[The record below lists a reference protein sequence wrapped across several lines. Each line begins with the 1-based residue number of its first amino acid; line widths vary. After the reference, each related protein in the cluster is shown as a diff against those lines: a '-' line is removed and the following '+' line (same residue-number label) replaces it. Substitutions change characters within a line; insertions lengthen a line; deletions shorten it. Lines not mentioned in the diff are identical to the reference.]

1 VRDLPPGWV
10 KSTVGDVVDRV
21 VVGYV
26 GPAKRHYVAGSV
38 PFLLGKNV
46 RAGQLDLSDLER
58 VNDAFQARERKSQ
71 LNARDVVVI
80 RIGRSGEA
88 AVVPDTLG
96 PANCGGLVIAK
107 QPRGVTPEFL
117 AWYLNSPEGLRAS
130 RAEARGM
137 TRQTL
142 NTRKIEAADVPVP
155 PYSEQL
161 RITEKLESL
170 LVRVNVCRERLDRV
184 PEILKRFRESVLEA
198 AVSGK
203 LTEEWRASAHVDITG
218 LQLARDVRARHGSSK
233 QRGSAPNKY
242 TEVDEIREVPES
254 WGWVSGA
261 EVVDPSADIIYG
273 IVQPGPKLNEGVP
286 YVRGMDIENGKI
298 LTQQLLKTSDAIA
311 KRYER
316 ASLRGGDVL
325 LGIIR
330 ATKVAIVPDELA
342 GANITQGTARFR
354 PSSAIRTSYLARVLE
369 APMTQKWLHDCYR
382 GIDMPGLN
390 LADVRRVPIPLP
402 SLEEQDET
410 IRRVDTLFTLGDHL
424 EHLYETGAT
433 SVQTLTPS
441 VLAKAFRGELVPQD
455 PNDEPA
461 EKLLQRIRHLQPAQV
476 RSNPD
481 SKLGRRLL
489 KQRPP
494 KRLKRSGS
502 RRQ

>member
-1 VRDLPPGWV
+1 
-10 KSTVGDVVDRV
+10 
-21 VVGYV
+21 
-26 GPAKRHYVAGSV
+26 
-38 PFLLGKNV
+38 
-46 RAGQLDLSDLER
+46 
-58 VNDAFQARERKSQ
+58 
-71 LNARDVVVI
+71 
-80 RIGRSGEA
+80 
-88 AVVPDTLG
+88 
-96 PANCGGLVIAK
+96 
-107 QPRGVTPEFL
+107 
-117 AWYLNSPEGLRAS
+117 
-130 RAEARGM
+130 
-137 TRQTL
+137 
-142 NTRKIEAADVPVP
+142 
-155 PYSEQL
+155 
-161 RITEKLESL
+161 
-170 LVRVNVCRERLDRV
+170 
-184 PEILKRFRESVLEA
+184 
-198 AVSGK
+198 
-203 LTEEWRASAHVDITG
+203 
-218 LQLARDVRARHGSSK
+218 
-233 QRGSAPNKY
+233 
-242 TEVDEIREVPES
+242 
-254 WGWVSGA
+254 
-261 EVVDPSADIIYG
+261 
-273 IVQPGPKLNEGVP
+273 
-286 YVRGMDIENGKI
+286 MDIENGKI